1 MAAKLT
7 ASNTQP
13 KAAQSGFMMVE
24 VLVAILLFS
33 IGLMGL
39 VALQAASTQN
49 ATNAEYRT
57 IAANLS
63 NELVTQMWL
72 KKTADPTAAGLSPEV
87 TSWKA
92 KVAASLPNATGEV
105 LRAGGVTS
113 VTVRYKLPSKLASE
127 NSNQYSTQV
136 VIP

>member
-1 MAAKLT
+1 MAAKLIIP
-7 ASNTQP
+7 NTLH
-13 KAAQSGFMMVE
+13 KVTQSGFMMVE
-24 VLVAILLFS
+24 VMVAILLFS

-39 VALQAASTQN
+39 VALQTTSAQN

-63 NELVTQMWL
+63 NELVTQMWI
-72 KKTADPTAAGLSPEV
+72 KNTADPAAADLSPEV

>member
-1 MAAKLT
+1 MDVKLI
-7 ASNTQP
+7 SPYKKP
-13 KAAQSGFMMVE
+13 KANQSGYMLVE

-39 VALQAASTQN
+39 IALQTASSQN
-49 ATNAEYRT
+49 ATNAEYRS

-63 NELVTQMWL
+63 NELVTQMWI
-72 KKTADPTAAGLSPEV
+72 KNTADPTATGLSAEI

-105 LRAGGVTS
+105 QRTGDITS
-113 VTVRYKLPSKLASE
+113 VTVRYKLPSKTAAE
-127 NSNQYSTQV
+127 NSNQFSTQV